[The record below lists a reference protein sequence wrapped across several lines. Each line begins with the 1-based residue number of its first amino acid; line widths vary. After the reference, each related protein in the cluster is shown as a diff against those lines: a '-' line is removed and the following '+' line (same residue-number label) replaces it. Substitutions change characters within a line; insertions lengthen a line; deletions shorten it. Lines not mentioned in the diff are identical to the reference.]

1 MVTLPVIQD
10 TIRSWK
16 NRQRRMN
23 QSLARK
29 KNHAKTD
36 ENGNILYSKNYQKK
50 QVRKYQK
57 VMAKVKKIK
66 EEILSTR

>member
-10 TIRSWK
+10 TIRSLK

-29 KNHAKTD
+29 KNNAKTD
-36 ENGNILYSKNYQKK
+36 ENGKILYSKKTIKK
-50 QVRKYQK
+50 TSV
-57 VMAKVKKIK
+57 
-66 EEILSTR
+66 